1 MRPARAPCVAPLFSR
16 NARLYLLGSVLLSAS
31 QSAFQLLRNLY
42 LKEAGFDE
50 AFIGHSLSAASF
62 GALVGALP
70 TALLIARY
78 RTRPLM
84 VLSSI
89 GAAASFVAMA
99 SFLSGAGIIVSSVAS
114 GLMLTVIQVTSAPF
128 LAANSKPAER
138 TLLLSVNFAVRTG
151 GGVLGSVMGGYLFR
165 LVGALGHDPMTS
177 YRWAMILGTA
187 FAVLAVGPFAI
198 VDERPPEPA
207 ENALSLAVLR
217 ARKRLYA
224 RLVIPSIP
232 LGLGAGLTIPFL
244 NLYFR
249 NVFHQNG
256 EHIGWY
262 FALVQLTMTVGV
274 LLGPRLARRSGL
286 VKTIVVS
293 ELASVPFMLVLA
305 YTSSLELA
313 VVAFLARGALMNMA
327 QPLTTALTM
336 DAVPASERALV
347 NAIITVVNLGC
358 WMLTASIG
366 GVLIE
371 AHGFVPPLWTSAVL
385 YVVSA
390 ALYWRYFRKVDLG
403 RSPADTTSP
412 GEIHASAPPPPH

>member
-1 MRPARAPCVAPLFSR
+1 MAARDARVVAHLFSR
-16 NARLYLLGSVLLSAS
+16 NARLFLLGSVLLSAS

-50 AFIGHSLSAASF
+50 TFIGHSLSAASF
-62 GALVGALP
+62 GAPLGAVP
-70 TALLIARY
+70 TAWLVARY
-78 RTRPLM
+78 RTKPLV

-99 SFLSGAGIIVSSVAS
+99 TLLSGAGVIASSIAA
-114 GLMLTVIQVTSAPF
+114 GLMLTVYQVTSAPF
-128 LAANSKPAER
+128 LAANSSPSER
-138 TLLLSVNFAVRTG
+138 TLLFSVNFAVRTG
-151 GGVLGSVMGGYLFR
+151 GGVLGSVVGGYLFK
-165 LVGALGHDPMTS
+165 LVAALGHDPTTS

-198 VDERPPEPA
+198 VDERAPERG
-207 ENALSLAVLR
+207 ENVLSFALLR

-224 RLVIPSIP
+224 RLVLPFVP

-262 FALVQLTMTVGV
+262 FALVQVAMTVGV
-274 LLGPRLARRSGL
+274 LLGPRLTRRWGL
-286 VKTIVVS
+286 VRTIVLS

-305 YTSSLELA
+305 YTSSLA
-313 VVAFLARGALMNMA
+313 VAVAAFLARGALMNMA
-327 QPLTTALTM
+327 SPLASALTM
-336 DAVPASERALV
+336 DAVPDNERALV
-347 NAIITVVNLGC
+347 NAIVTVVNLGC

-371 AHGFVPPLWTSAVL
+371 AHGFVPPLWISAVL
-385 YVVSA
+385 YVLSA
-390 ALYWRYFRKVDLG
+390 GLYWRYFRKVDQG
-403 RSPADTTSP
+403 RSLADTTSP
-412 GEIHASAPPPPH
+412 GGLHASVPPPEH